1 MPNIKEY
8 SVEDIN
14 ALFVSW
20 GQKPYRAKQVIR
32 WLYGRGVRSFSEMTD
47 LSEELRTKLTESFT
61 LNSPELAEQRDS
73 ADGTTKYLWRYNDG
87 NTVESVLLNYRYG
100 TSVCVSTQ
108 AGCRMGCKFCASPDA
123 GFARNLT
130 ASEILDQVLFAQLKS
145 GTQIGRIDLMG
156 IGEPLDNFDN
166 VVRFITLVRDP
177 LFSPGGRAKGSAPG
191 LNIGMR
197 HITVSTCGL
206 VPQIAKFAEL
216 EIPCNLSVSLHAPD
230 DETRSALMPVN
241 NRYNI
246 AELIDC
252 CERYYNKL
260 NRRIT
265 FQYALIKGV
274 NDSPAQAKLLA
285 GLMRK
290 VSGHVN
296 LIHLN
301 DTGNGLKAGDDRA
314 FGALLLERGATV
326 TTRRSLGADIDAAC
340 GMLRRRTIEKGQREV
355 VTA

>member
-8 SVEDIN
+8 SVEELH
-14 ALFVSW
+14 ALFAGL

-32 WLYGRGVRSFSEMTD
+32 WLYGRGVRSFDEMTD
-47 LSEELRTKLTESFT
+47 LSEELRSKLSESFS
-61 LNSPELAEQRDS
+61 LNSPELADVRTS
-73 ADGTTKYLWRYNDG
+73 SDGTTKYLWRYNDG
-87 NTVESVLLNYRYG
+87 NTVESVLLKYRYG

-108 AGCRMGCKFCASPDA
+108 AGCRMGCKFCASPEV

-130 ASEILDQVLFAQLKS
+130 ASEILDQVLFAQLQS
-145 GTQIGRIDLMG
+145 GTPIGRIDLMG

-166 VVRFITLVRDP
+166 VTRFIALVRDP

-206 VPQIAKFAEL
+206 VPQIDRFADL
-216 EIPCNLSVSLHAPD
+216 AIPCNLSVSLHAPD
-230 DETRSALMPVN
+230 DETRSVLMPVN
-241 NRYNI
+241 NRYSI
-246 AELIDC
+246 SELMDC
-252 CERYYNKL
+252 CERYYSKL

-265 FQYALIKGV
+265 FQYALIAGV
-274 NDSPAQAKLLA
+274 NDSPEQARLLA

-301 DTGNGLKAGDDRA
+301 DTGNGFRAGDDRT
-314 FGALLLERGATV
+314 FGATLLEHGATV

-355 VTA
+355 ATE